1 MKGQSRRFCANE
13 GHSLSHQRKD
23 AVMSH
28 KTVASIVVET
38 LQSAGVEHCWGVPG
52 DTLNYVT
59 DAIRR
64 SGIEW
69 VHVRHEEVGGFAA
82 GAEALLSGNLTAC
95 AGSCGPGSLHFINGL
110 FESHR
115 NRAPV
120 VLIASQVTSDERDLD
135 FPQEVDF
142 TSIYRTCSV
151 FCSEIR
157 SPGQARRKTAMA
169 AQAALSKR
177 GVAVLILPVDVSKA
191 RVADE
196 PAFVVHRTTP
206 VVRPSDAELDR
217 IAEVLNAGRK
227 ITIYGGSGCEGAHD
241 QIITLADRM
250 KTPVAHTSRAKD
262 FLDYDN
268 PFNVG
273 MTGVL
278 GVASGYR
285 AVMGCD
291 TLLLLGCDFA
301 WRQFYPENAHIVQVD
316 IDPTHLGRRHPVEL
330 GVVGDV
336 KATVAALLPRLDP
349 RADRAFLD
357 DCLARHTKAL
367 ETLGKRAAIN
377 HGGKIHPQYLA
388 SLIDQH
394 ADADAIFTA
403 DGGSPMVWLL
413 RHVKANGKRRTLMS
427 LTHGTMANAM
437 PQALGAKKACPGRQV
452 ISFSGDGGLSMLMGD
467 LLTAVQEKIPIKVAV
482 FNNSSL
488 GFVELEMKA
497 EGLLDAYTNLENPD
511 FARVAEAIGFQARR
525 IEDAEDLDAA
535 VQDWLAEPGPALLDV
550 VTSRVELVMPPHIE
564 AAPVFG
570 MALYSAKAVLAGRAD
585 DVWELVTDNFA

>member
-1 MKGQSRRFCANE
+1 MRKGAI
-13 GHSLSHQRKD
+13 
-23 AVMSH
+23 VSH
-28 KTVASIVVET
+28 KTVAEIVVET

-64 SGIEW
+64 SGIKW

-120 VLIASQVTSDERDLD
+120 VLIASQVTSDERDFD

-142 TSIYRTCSV
+142 APIYRTCSV

-157 SPGQARRKTAMA
+157 SPAQARRKTAMA

-177 GVAVLILPVDVSKA
+177 GVAVLILPVDLSKA
-191 RVADE
+191 KVADE

-206 VVRPSDAELDR
+206 VVRPNDAELDR
-217 IAEVLNAGRK
+217 IAEVLNAGRR
-227 ITIYGGSGCEGAHD
+227 IAIYGGSGCDGAHD
-241 QIITLADRM
+241 EIVALADRL
-250 KTPVAHTSRAKD
+250 KAPIAHTSRAKD
-262 FLDYDN
+262 FLEYDN

-285 AVMGCD
+285 ALMRCD

-301 WRQFYPENAHIVQVD
+301 WRQFYPDNAHIVQVD

-330 GVVGDV
+330 GVVGEV
-336 KATVAALLPRLDP
+336 KATVAALLPRLDAH
-349 RADRAFLD
+349 ADRKFLD
-357 DCLARHTKAL
+357 QCLAHHANAV
-367 ETLGKRAAIN
+367 ETLDKRATTG

-388 SLIDQH
+388 SLIDKH
-394 ADADAIFTA
+394 ADEDAIFTA

-437 PQALGAKKACPGRQV
+437 PQALGAQKAFPGRQV
-452 ISFSGDGGLSMLMGD
+452 ISLSGDGGLAMLMGD
-467 LLTAVQEKIPIKVAV
+467 LLTAVQEKIPVKVAV
-482 FNNSSL
+482 FNNGSL

-511 FARVAEAIGFQARR
+511 FAGVAKAVGFHSRRVER
-525 IEDAEDLDAA
+525 AEDLDVA

-550 VTSRVELVMPPHIE
+550 ATSRMELVMPPHIE

-585 DVWELVTDNFA
+585 DVWELITENL